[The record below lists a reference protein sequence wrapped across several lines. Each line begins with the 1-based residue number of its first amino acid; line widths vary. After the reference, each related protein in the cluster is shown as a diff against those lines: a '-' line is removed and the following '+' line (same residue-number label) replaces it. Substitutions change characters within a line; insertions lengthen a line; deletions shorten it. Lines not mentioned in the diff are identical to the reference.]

1 MTSVAPADTLEA
13 TDTVTDDELAALALQ
28 ADPDAP
34 VSDDAVCLWDLTGEP
49 DLGWL
54 PAWYMPASRGVRVRS
69 AWRRAVILL
78 VVVAFVVINAY
89 GLCSTYGHVG
99 FG

>member
-1 MTSVAPADTLEA
+1 VTSVVDAEALES
-13 TDTVTDDELAALALQ
+13 TGSVTDDELAALALH
-28 ADPDAP
+28 ADPDAA
-34 VSDDAVCLWDLTGEP
+34 VSDDAACLWDLTGEP
-49 DLGWL
+49 GLGGL
-54 PAWYMPASRGVRVRS
+54 PSWYMPAWRGVRVRS